1 MVCGASYLI
10 DFQYDVMRVS
20 VVSDDPSLELP
31 AIVGDVHRLSG
42 NQVDLTHRFET
53 GAANVLSQELSRPER
68 HKNAIIRYFDVTR
81 SHRQKT
87 IMNQH

>member
-31 AIVGDVHRLSG
+31 SIVGDVDRLSG

-53 GAANVLSQELSRPER
+53 RAANVLSQELSCPER
-68 HKNAIIRYFDVTR
+68 
-81 SHRQKT
+81 
-87 IMNQH
+87 

>member
-31 AIVGDVHRLSG
+31 SIVGDVHRLSG

-53 GAANVLSQELSRPER
+53 GAANVLSQELSCPEIQ
-68 HKNAIIRYFDVTR
+68 KKYFDSSR
-81 SHRQKT
+81 SHR
-87 IMNQH
+87 

>member
-1 MVCGASYLI
+1 MVFGASYLI

-68 HKNAIIRYFDVTR
+68 QKSAVIRYFDGTR
-81 SHRQKT
+81 SHRQKP
-87 IMNQH
+87 IMNKQ